1 MLKNALLLKDVKA
14 NTLKEFCVNF
24 ADEIKI
30 Q

>member
-14 NTLKEFCVNF
+14 NTLIEFYVNF
-24 ADEIKI
+24 ANEIKI